1 MAEWWAE
8 IDVAMEA
15 HRVSDPDQ
23 PPRKRSSVAAI
34 IEFRPE
40 PHVLLMQR
48 VKHERDPWSGHISLP
63 GGRRSAEDTD
73 LLDTAIRETR
83 EEVDVDLAESA
94 RLLSRL
100 APRQAISRGQPHDM
114 NVTPFVFRLEQVVAP
129 VPLEE
134 AEALFWLPLSRAAAG
149 DLDAEHSFER
159 DQVIHHL
166 PCWNFEGYTVW
177 GMTHR
182 ILSNLISVCRSD

>member
-1 MAEWWAE
+1 MDEWWAE

-23 PPRKRSSVAAI
+23 PPPKRSSVAAI

-40 PHVLLMQR
+40 PHVLLMKR
-48 VKHERDPWSGHISLP
+48 VEHERDPWSGHISLP
-63 GGRRSAEDTD
+63 GGRSSPEDTD

-83 EEVDVDLAESA
+83 EEVDIDLAESA
-94 RLLSRL
+94 RLLGRL
-100 APRQAISRGQPHDM
+100 APRQAISRGRPHDM
-114 NVTPFVFRLEQVVAP
+114 DVTPYVFRLEQEVAP

-134 AEALFWLPLSRAAAG
+134 AEALFWLPLSCAAAG

-159 DQVIHHL
+159 NRVIHRM
-166 PCWNFEGYTVW
+166 PCWNFDGFTVW

-182 ILSNLISVCRSD
+182 ILSNLISVCRPE